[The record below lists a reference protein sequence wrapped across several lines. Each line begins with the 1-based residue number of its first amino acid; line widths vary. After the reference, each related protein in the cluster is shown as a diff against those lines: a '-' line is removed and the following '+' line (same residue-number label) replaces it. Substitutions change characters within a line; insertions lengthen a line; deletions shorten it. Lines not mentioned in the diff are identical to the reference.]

1 MSQKSVEVLLGKLV
15 TDEELRRRFE
25 IDPLEVFDWM
35 RGAGWELTSVE
46 TEALRSLDPAAVE
59 RLAGALD
66 PRLQKASLQQARRS
80 R

>member
-1 MSQKSVEVLLGKLV
+1 MSQKSVEVLLGKLI

-25 IDPLEVFDWM
+25 IDPVEVFDWM
-35 RGAGWELTSVE
+35 RGAGWELTAVE

>member
-1 MSQKSVEVLLGKLV
+1 MAQKSVEVLLGKLI
-15 TDEELRRRFE
+15 TDEELRRRFK
-25 IDPLEVFDWM
+25 IDPAEVFDWM
-35 RGAGWELTSVE
+35 RGAGWELTAVE